1 MKNSLRAL
9 MVLAA
14 AVFIAPM
21 PVSAGEVEIT
31 PTDIRYLP
39 RDVITIETKAGQD
52 YIFEVEMATEGPD
65 LARGLMH
72 RTSLTN
78 DSGMLF
84 LFGGES
90 QRTFWMK
97 NTLIPLDMLFI
108 AHDGTINHIHHN
120 AKPQDETRITSD
132 GEAMA
137 VLEIN
142 GGLAGTLNINEGDK
156 VLHPAFRNVLAPE

>member
-1 MKNSLRAL
+1 MIRTLFYAF
-9 MVLAA
+9 MVLAVLSVPA
-14 AVFIAPM
+14 TVFANDAK
-21 PVSAGEVEIT
+21 SETVEAQ
-31 PTDIRYLP
+31 YLP
-39 RDVITIETKAGQD
+39 RDVITIETKSGQD
-52 YIFEVEMATEGPD
+52 YIFEVEMATEGAD
-65 LARGLMH
+65 QARGLMY
-72 RTSLTN
+72 RTSLNN

-97 NTLIPLDMLFI
+97 NTLIPLDMFFI
-108 AHDGTINHIHHN
+108 AHDGTIQHIHHN

-132 GEAMA
+132 TEAMA

>member
-1 MKNSLRAL
+1 MMKTLFYAV

-14 AVFIAPM
+14 LSTPANVFANDAKSDAV
-21 PVSAGEVEIT
+21 EVQ
-31 PTDIRYLP
+31 YLP
-39 RDVITIETKAGQD
+39 RDVITIETKSGQD

-65 LARGLMH
+65 QARGLMY
-72 RTSLTN
+72 RTSLNN

-97 NTLIPLDMLFI
+97 NTLIPLDMIFI
-108 AHDGTINHIHHN
+108 AKDGTINHIHHN
-120 AKPQDETRITSD
+120 AKPQDETRITSG

-142 GGLAGTLNINEGDK
+142 GGLSGTLNINEGDK
-156 VLHPAFRNVLAPE
+156 VLHQAFRNVLAPE